1 MYQKSLQE
9 VFYDKNHTQ
18 SLRYALDLYDHNA
31 ILNKETR
38 VFDIISS
45 LKF

>member
-18 SLRYALDLYDHNA
+18 SLRYTLDLYDHNA

-38 VFDIISS
+38 FCDIITS
-45 LKF
+45 L